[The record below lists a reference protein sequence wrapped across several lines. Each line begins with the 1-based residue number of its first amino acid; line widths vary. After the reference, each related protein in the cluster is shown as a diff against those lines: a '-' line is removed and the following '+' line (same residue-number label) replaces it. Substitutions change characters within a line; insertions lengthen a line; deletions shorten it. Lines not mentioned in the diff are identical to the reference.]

1 MPTKFCTSCG
11 AEYLPT
17 AQQCADCGG
26 RLEFVSAGAAPV
38 TRPTAPRRVGVFLGS
53 YRDACNLRDVLAR
66 RDIEGIV
73 IEREDVEVAG
83 FHPVEVDGDHRPGFH
98 EVLVAAEDR
107 SLADEVRERLG
118 MPAEAVPEGQEFID
132 GGCPACGHT
141 LPDEPGDHC
150 PDCGL
155 AFWTE
160 EPDGSTPPDE
170 DPGTA
175 GAGWLPHL

>member
-1 MPTKFCTSCG
+1 MPTKFCTACG

-26 RLEFVSAGAAPV
+26 RLEFVSAGATPVPPLKAPG
-38 TRPTAPRRVGVFLGS
+38 RVGVFLGS

-83 FHPVEVDGDHRPGFH
+83 FHPVEVDGDQRPGFH
-98 EVLVAAEDR
+98 EVLLAAEER
-107 SLADEVRERLG
+107 SLAEEVRKQLG
-118 MPAEAVPEGQEFID
+118 LPAE
-132 GGCPACGHT
+132 
-141 LPDEPGDHC
+141 
-150 PDCGL
+150 
-155 AFWTE
+155 
-160 EPDGSTPPDE
+160 
-170 DPGTA
+170 A